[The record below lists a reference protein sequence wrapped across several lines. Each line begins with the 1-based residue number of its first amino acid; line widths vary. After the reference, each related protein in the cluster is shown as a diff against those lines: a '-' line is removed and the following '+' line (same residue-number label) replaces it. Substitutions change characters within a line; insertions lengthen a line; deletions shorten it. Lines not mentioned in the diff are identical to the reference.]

1 MWRTIW
7 RTVLCTVGRAAG
19 CIALVLVLA
28 VVLERASVVAGA
40 EEHFTSGASRDTSG
54 LLPPRDTPGEATG
67 EAETVLVDGARIHL
81 LIEDQPFDLPRDELR
96 DWVIR
101 CARIVAHYYGSFPVD
116 EAYIAIRAR
125 RGARVYTGRA
135 FGTVGAVVNV
145 DIGLRVSRD
154 TLDADWVLIHEMIH
168 LAFPS
173 VARRHHWIEEGLSV
187 YVESIARANSGVLSP
202 ESVWSGFLAGM
213 PRGLPQSG
221 DRGLDYTPTWG
232 RTYWGG
238 ALFCLLADIRI
249 REQTDGRKT
258 LRDALRGIVDAG
270 YDITRRSDL
279 REVLTIADQATG
291 VRVLTGLYD
300 EMRNRPGIDDLDALW
315 RSLGV
320 SEQGQSV
327 VFDEQATL
335 GEIRR
340 ALTAS
345 DL

>member
-1 MWRTIW
+1 
-7 RTVLCTVGRAAG
+7 
-19 CIALVLVLA
+19 
-28 VVLERASVVAGA
+28 
-40 EEHFTSGASRDTSG
+40 
-54 LLPPRDTPGEATG
+54 
-67 EAETVLVDGARIHL
+67 
-81 LIEDQPFDLPRDELR
+81 
-96 DWVIR
+96 
-101 CARIVAHYYGSFPVD
+101 
-116 EAYIAIRAR
+116 
-125 RGARVYTGRA
+125 
-135 FGTVGAVVNV
+135 
-145 DIGLRVSRD
+145 
-154 TLDADWVLIHEMIH
+154 
-168 LAFPS
+168 
-173 VARRHHWIEEGLSV
+173 
-187 YVESIARANSGVLSP
+187 
-202 ESVWSGFLAGM
+202 M

-279 REVLTIADQATG
+279 REVLTIADRATG

-300 EMRNRPGIDDLDALW
+300 EMRDRPGIDDLDALW

-320 SEQGQSV
+320 SERSQSV
-327 VFDEQATL
+327 VFDEQAPL